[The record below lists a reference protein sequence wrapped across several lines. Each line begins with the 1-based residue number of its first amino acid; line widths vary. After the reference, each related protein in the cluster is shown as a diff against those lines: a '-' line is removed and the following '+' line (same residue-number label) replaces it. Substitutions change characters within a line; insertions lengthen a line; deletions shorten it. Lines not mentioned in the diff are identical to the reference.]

1 LRRNATADP
10 GQPLEKEFDMN
21 VTRFLESL
29 AQEVGE
35 ERLEGAIVLLA
46 LKRPIDDLIRL
57 ALAAGPYHPGHRSPW
72 SHTILVAGKFSGAST
87 PILDCTIRADDGSIL
102 WDEPLLDFIKRD
114 PTEQGGI
121 YDGKLGNYDH
131 ARVTNAGV
139 KLLDDLTPAE
149 QTAILGKGLELQAAG
164 YHYDIPG
171 LVRELVRLLTGITI
185 PAGEKLLFCSA
196 FCQAA
201 YAALG
206 QKGDFAPQ
214 IATVDTTPDDIWYSA
229 RGRSIPS
236 RKKAKAAKGA
246 GLAAKE
252 VQSAA
257 AVRGLDHVN
266 HIVVL
271 MLENRSF
278 DHLLGYLKAE
288 NPEIEG
294 LVGTEVNPEDPGAT
308 PPIPTAVNDNAE
320 YKGDLEVDPGHDQS
334 DVGIEL
340 YGTPAYNFTLDP
352 VNNGFVFDYIRRNQG
367 DRVKGRK
374 IMKCFAPSKLDAL
387 ATLARQFAVCDHW
400 FSSVPGPTWPNRFFA
415 HAATSAGHVD
425 NAFRFYAM
433 DTIYHQLQTVGVSW
447 GVYFHDIPQVLA
459 ISSLWGDMFKQR
471 FHRFERFFE
480 AARRGTLPAYSFL
493 EPRYFEFFF
502 TKRANDEHPPHDVLE
517 GEQLISDVYNALRES
532 PAWERTLLVVL
543 YDEHGGTYDHIPPP
557 PTVNPDGKV
566 SVKPRF
572 DFTRL
577 GVRVPAVLVSPF
589 IPAGTVDHNAYDHT
603 SILATVRRRFDL
615 PVPLTA
621 RDGAANTFGAN
632 LSLPA
637 ARTDAPEKIAP
648 TGRTARSAAE
658 RARAYAPLPPSRAR
672 QAVQAGEASDAPLT
686 ELQESLVALARQL
699 NSDRPAA
706 LRALRAARPVETE
719 HQAAIH
725 VREEVLDFLNR

>member
-121 YDGKLGNYDH
+121 YDGKLGDYDH

-139 KLLDDLTPAE
+139 KLLDDLKPAE

-257 AVRGLDHVN
+257 AVRGLEHVN

-543 YDEHGGTYDHIPPP
+543 IRRARRNIRPHSAAADRQSRRQSLRQAAVRLHPVGRPRSRRSRLTLHPGGNGRSQRVRSHVYPGHGAATLRSARSLDRTRRRGQHLRGQSFAARGADRCAGEDRA
-557 PTVNPDGKV
+557 DGKD
-566 SVKPRF
+566 RAI
-572 DFTRL
+572 
-577 GVRVPAVLVSPF
+577 G
-589 IPAGTVDHNAYDHT
+589 GG
-603 SILATVRRRFDL
+603 
-615 PVPLTA
+615 A
-621 RDGAANTFGAN
+621 RQGIRAA
-632 LSLPA
+632 
-637 ARTDAPEKIAP
+637 
-648 TGRTARSAAE
+648 AAE
-658 RARAYAPLPPSRAR
+658 PSASGGSGRRGLRCAFDR
-672 QAVQAGEASDAPLT
+672 TPGEPRRS
-686 ELQESLVALARQL
+686 
-699 NSDRPAA
+699 RPANQFGPPGGSA
-706 LRALRAARPVETE
+706 RAARS
-719 HQAAIH
+719 
-725 VREEVLDFLNR
+725 